1 MRNTSWKDWFGAE
14 VGFSIYI
21 HRRGFTSSSTNS
33 NQPSL
38 LPLPRRVSAATGAPA
53 RLGSSHQ
60 HAGQAPP
67 YRGHKAKFA
76 PCETP
81 PGRVGL
87 VLKLDSLYIYIGGV
101 SHHHAP
107 SIINQCY
114 LPPKARGRALGP
126 RALGPRAL
134 GPRALGPRALGPR
147 ALGPRALGPR
157 ALGPRALGPRA
168 LGPRAL
174 GPRAFGPR
182 ALGPR
187 ALGLRAL
194 GLLALGPRA
203 LGLLALGPRVLGL
216 RLAPTRLGPARLRPR
231 LAPTPLA
238 PAPCAHPPCAH
249 APYAHAPYAGG
260 QCAHAPDAYA
270 SRAFAPTRWATP
282 PYRCPSPPC
291 RGVYPRDKG
300 AAACAGR
307 SGLLATVARAVE
319 SRHGAS
325 DNMRRPKPKPTRK
338 PGPESRHSAIP
349 SAWRSRRHSGA
360 TAGARGAAGR
370 LAGELDRG
378 IQNSI

>member
-114 LPPKARGRALGP
+114 LPPKARERADRCAGAHPTRTPCAHSLRAHPARAP
-126 RALGPRAL
+126 RALYARLYARDPTRGILRAGL
-134 GPRALGPRALGPR
+134 YARELTRASHAH
-147 ALGPRALGPR
+147 
-157 ALGPRALGPRA
+157 
-168 LGPRAL
+168 
-174 GPRAFGPR
+174 
-182 ALGPR
+182 
-187 ALGLRAL
+187 GLRA
-194 GLLALGPRA
+194 P
-203 LGLLALGPRVLGL
+203 
-216 RLAPTRLGPARLRPR
+216 
-231 LAPTPLA
+231 
-238 PAPCAHPPCAH
+238 
-249 APYAHAPYAGG
+249 
-260 QCAHAPDAYA
+260 
-270 SRAFAPTRWATP
+270 
-282 PYRCPSPPC
+282 
-291 RGVYPRDKG
+291 
-300 AAACAGR
+300 
-307 SGLLATVARAVE
+307 
-319 SRHGAS
+319 
-325 DNMRRPKPKPTRK
+325 
-338 PGPESRHSAIP
+338 
-349 SAWRSRRHSGA
+349 
-360 TAGARGAAGR
+360 
-370 LAGELDRG
+370 
-378 IQNSI
+378 

>member
-1 MRNTSWKDWFGAE
+1 M
-14 VGFSIYI
+14 
-21 HRRGFTSSSTNS
+21 
-33 NQPSL
+33 
-38 LPLPRRVSAATGAPA
+38 
-53 RLGSSHQ
+53 
-60 HAGQAPP
+60 
-67 YRGHKAKFA
+67 
-76 PCETP
+76 
-81 PGRVGL
+81 
-87 VLKLDSLYIYIGGV
+87 LKLDSLYIYIGGV
-101 SHHHAP
+101 SPPPPPTATNHRCYPSQGARARRAARACAPYAYAPYAYAPYAHAP
-107 SIINQCY
+107 Y
-114 LPPKARGRALGP
+114 AYALYAYALYAPRPTP
-126 RALGPRAL
+126 RALRPRAL
-134 GPRALGPRALGPR
+134 RSRA
-147 ALGPRALGPR
+147 
-157 ALGPRALGPRA
+157 
-168 LGPRAL
+168 
-174 GPRAFGPR
+174 
-182 ALGPR
+182 
-187 ALGLRAL
+187 
-194 GLLALGPRA
+194 
-203 LGLLALGPRVLGL
+203 
-216 RLAPTRLGPARLRPR
+216 LRPR
-231 LAPTPLA
+231 A
-238 PAPCAHPPCAH
+238 CAH

-260 QCAHAPDAYA
+260 QYAHAPDAYA